1 MVLAGNQRCLV
12 LIKPETS
19 VDEFASRVA
28 RYLLCPLLA
37 LQQRKAKIN
46 GNPGSLVCVYS
57 DSIVRL
63 CIQLSL
69 LSTLNLKLSVVCH
82 DVFSNTLRKRPWMIN
97 SYLDKLKAAL
107 LNTSSSE
114 TKVDSTRTE
123 LNARGIEESTMS
135 PYIVAIVLLTAMVLA
150 AAEEEHCCPKN
161 QTWSQCGPV
170 CESTCKDPRVK
181 MCKLRPCTDSTAGC
195 TCENGYVRDEDS
207 FTCLKYEDCVTA

>member
-37 LQQRKAKIN
+37 L
-46 GNPGSLVCVYS
+46 P
-57 DSIVRL
+57 
-63 CIQLSL
+63 
-69 LSTLNLKLSVVCH
+69 
-82 DVFSNTLRKRPWMIN
+82 
-97 SYLDKLKAAL
+97 AL

>member
-1 MVLAGNQRCLV
+1 MKRVWTSLQVKLRETCCVLCSLYCICYGHNANQIR
-12 LIKPETS
+12 
-19 VDEFASRVA
+19 RVA
-28 RYLLCPLLA
+28 GA
-37 LQQRKAKIN
+37 TMVSSETKAN
-46 GNPGSLVCVYS
+46 
-57 DSIVRL
+57 
-63 CIQLSL
+63 
-69 LSTLNLKLSVVCH
+69 
-82 DVFSNTLRKRPWMIN
+82 
-97 SYLDKLKAAL
+97 AAL

-123 LNARGIEESTMS
+123 LNTRGIEESTMS

-161 QTWSQCGPV
+161 QTWAQCGPV